1 MFGLLGKKVTIGAVG
16 WKPREEDG
24 RFSLCFYKRVP
35 RRVHRGVTQT
45 AASDGRARSGIT
57 HLCTASSR
65 RWFMGAGCLKPRV
78 TLMASDAEHL
88 FLCLW
93 VRLGLIFRHS
103 VWCLLK
109 FPSFS
114 CGRAKPRRLLFP
126 QSPWLCCPSPASST
140 PGFGYMLI
148 LDREAKLLLRSF

>member
-1 MFGLLGKKVTIGAVG
+1 MSFAKKVTIGAVG

-24 RFSLCFYKRVP
+24 RFFLCFYKRVP

-88 FLCLW
+88 FLFVGQVGSYFPAQCLVFAEISQFFLW
-93 VRLGLIFRHS
+93 WSKAQASPVS
-103 VWCLLK
+103 SEPVALL
-109 FPSFS
+109 P
-114 CGRAKPRRLLFP
+114 
-126 QSPWLCCPSPASST
+126 
-140 PGFGYMLI
+140 
-148 LDREAKLLLRSF
+148 